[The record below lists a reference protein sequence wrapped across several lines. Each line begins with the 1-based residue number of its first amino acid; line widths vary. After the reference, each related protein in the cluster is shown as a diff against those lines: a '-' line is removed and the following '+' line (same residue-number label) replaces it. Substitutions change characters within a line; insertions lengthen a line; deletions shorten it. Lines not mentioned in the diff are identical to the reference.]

1 MLLPNPAVLI
11 IQVGCLLLIAFVLI
25 EDRRAMRRVRARVD
39 PFSADNPSGK
49 PTTILRPRTR
59 IVHRAAIWAA
69 IVLVLMT
76 LYSFAE
82 GLYEWGPHYL
92 DRWLEPENL
101 AVSIMLVLLLLI
113 VPWLLA
119 RRSVQEFFLVSDA
132 DLTHIVGK
140 EEERML
146 WKDVSSITAR
156 PQGQPFL
163 VRFSSSNGHIDAHLM
178 IEDVERL
185 YEVALRRLPE
195 PLRESDAYAW
205 MTSQVAGNKAM
216 GAGTEDRQAR

>member
-113 VPWLLA
+113 APGLPA
-119 RRSVQEFFLVSDA
+119 RRPAQELFLASDA
-132 DLTHIVGK
+132 DLTRMIGK
-140 EEERML
+140 EGERLL
-146 WKDVSSITAR
+146 WKDVGSMTAR
-156 PQGQPFL
+156 PQGIPL
-163 VRFSSSNGHIDAHLM
+163 LIRLSTSRAYIVAHLT
-178 IEDVERL
+178 IEGVERF
-185 YEVALRRLPE
+185 YQRALRSLPE
-195 PLRESDAYAW
+195 PLRQSDAFAW
-205 MTSQVAGNKAM
+205 SASKVAVHKRP
-216 GAGTEDRQAR
+216 GADT